1 MKILDQISELVSLKI
16 KEIAKRSDE
25 RHLGDGFNLERLD
38 RILQR
43 IYLHDRMSD
52 GDFKE
57 LQMLGFLRGVWL
69 KVPTYSSFKIGQKV
83 FFHDLETEVTNIR
96 FDEDHKVWQICTKMN
111 SNWLA
116 EGFYK

>member
-1 MKILDQISELVSLKI
+1 MKILDQISELFSLKI

-57 LQMLGFLRGVWL
+57 LQMLGFLKGARIKAKPFEV
-69 KVPTYSSFKIGQKV
+69 GQKV
-83 FFHDLETEVTNIR
+83 KYFDINTTVTGVKYVP
-96 FDEDHKVWQICTKMN
+96 ELKCWHVQSVVN
-111 SNWLA
+111 SNWIH
-116 EGFYK
+116 ERFYK